1 MKGSGEK
8 YLEFHE
14 YMFFTGQ
21 FNVFPV
27 CPSVGW
33 IIQMQG
39 KLIHLP
45 PSYGSGHRERE
56 RDRKTEGGG
65 EINGRDV

>member
-8 YLEFHE
+8 YQEFHE
-14 YMFFTGQ
+14 YMFFTGK

-39 KLIHLP
+39 KL
-45 PSYGSGHRERE
+45 SERE
-56 RDRKTEGGG
+56 TERHTEKEGGG
-65 EINGRDV
+65 R